1 MLLSALVRC
10 PPRYTS
16 LLGKPSFVHGRRYLQ
31 GSSVGHLNESPPLA
45 FAFDIDGV
53 LIRGPHA
60 LPPAHRA
67 LQILEGNNPF
77 KKKIPFILLTNGGG
91 VSESDRAKS
100 LSDKLGINITPNQ
113 CVQAHTILQEQVSRY
128 ANENV
133 LVLGGRRD
141 EIRQV
146 AELYGFNKAHTMLD
160 VLAWNPS
167 VWPFYELTPTE
178 RDSTRPVNFSNT
190 PISAIFVFHDPRNW
204 ALDIQIICDVI
215 QSNGIIGGPYGKP
228 TKPVELVFCNPDLI
242 WRCDFPRPR
251 LGQGAFK
258 EAFQA
263 VYKALTGKKYPYVQY
278 GKPTEATYRYA
289 KSILENQ
296 IRLLYN
302 HSTKPTMYMVGDNP
316 ESDIAGANG
325 AGWPSVLVRTG
336 VYDPIH
342 GSPTHKPTHEAEDV
356 EEAVRW
362 AITREF
368 EK

>member
-1 MLLSALVRC
+1 MLLSVLQC
-10 PPRYTS
+10 PPRCTS
-16 LLGKPSFVHGRRYLQ
+16 LLGKPSFVYGRRYLQ
-31 GSSVGHLNESPPLA
+31 GNSVGHLNESPPLA

-91 VSESDRAKS
+91 VSESARAKS
-100 LSDKLGINITPNQ
+100 LSDKLGIKITPNQ
-113 CVQAHTILQEQVSRY
+113 CVQAHTILQQQVSRY
-128 ANENV
+128 ANEHV

-167 VWPFYELTPTE
+167 VWPFYELTPAE
-178 RDSTRPVNFSNT
+178 RESTRPVDFSNT

-215 QSNGIIGGPYGKP
+215 QSNGIIGGPYGGS
-228 TKPVELVFCNPDLI
+228 TKPVEVDKVPSK
-242 WRCDFPRPR
+242 R
-251 LGQGAFK
+251 LSRLFTRQ
-258 EAFQA
+258 
-263 VYKALTGKKYPYVQY
+263 ALTGKKYPYVQY
-278 GKPTEATYRYA
+278 GKPTEATYQYA
-289 KSILENQ
+289 KSVLEDQ

-356 EEAVRW
+356 EEAVRLHRSP
-362 AITREF
+362 TRHISAVSDVPF
-368 EK
+368 M

>member
-1 MLLSALVRC
+1 MVADIFKVALRRWIFSAED
-10 PPRYTS
+10 
-16 LLGKPSFVHGRRYLQ
+16 LLGFPSGN
-31 GSSVGHLNESPPLA
+31 SVGHLNESPPPLA

-53 LIRGPHA
+53 LIRGPHE
-60 LPPAHRA
+60 LPSAHRA

-77 KKKIPFILLTNGGG
+77 KRRIPFILLTNGGG
-91 VSESDRAKS
+91 VSESARAKS
-100 LSDKLGINITPNQ
+100 LSDKLGVKITPNQ
-113 CVQAHTILQEQVSRY
+113 CVSRY
-128 ANENV
+128 ADEHI

-146 AELYGFNKAHTMLD
+146 AELYGFNKAHTMPD

-167 VWPFYELTPTE
+167 VWPFYELTPAE
-178 RDSTRPVNFSNT
+178 RESTRPVNFSNT

-215 QSNGIIGGPYGKP
+215 QSNGIIGGPYGGS

-263 VYKALTGKKYPYVQY
+263 VYKALTGKKYPHVQY

-289 KSILENQ
+289 KTVLENQ
-296 IRLLYN
+296 IRSLYN
-302 HSTKPTMYMVGDNP
+302 LSTKPTMYMIG
-316 ESDIAGANG
+316 DIAGANG

-356 EEAVRW
+356 EEAVQVGDNQRVW
-362 AITREF
+362 EIDIATAT
-368 EK
+368 

>member
-1 MLLSALVRC
+1 MLLSAL
-10 PPRYTS
+10 RYTQLRGTS
-16 LLGKPSFVHGRRYLQ
+16 LLRKHSFAYSCRYLQ
-31 GSSVGHLNESPPLA
+31 SSSVGHLDESPPLA

-53 LIRGPHA
+53 LIP
-60 LPPAHRA
+60 HRA

-91 VSESDRAKS
+91 ASESARAKS
-100 LSDKLGINITPNQ
+100 LSDKLGIKITPDQ
-113 CVQAHTILQEQVSRY
+113 CVQAHTILQQQVSRY
-128 ANENV
+128 ANEHV

-141 EIRQV
+141 EIRQI

-167 VWPFYELTPTE
+167 VWPFYELTSAE
-178 RDSTRPVNFSNT
+178 RESTRPVDFSNT

-215 QSNGIIGGPYGKP
+215 QSNGIIGGPYGNP
-228 TKPVELVFCNPDLI
+228 TKFVELVFCNPDLI

-263 VYKALTGKKYPYVQY
+263 VYKALTGKKYPHVQY
-278 GKPTEATYRYA
+278 GKPTEATYQYA
-289 KSILENQ
+289 KSVLENQ
-296 IRLLYN
+296 IRSLYN
-302 HSTKPTMYMVGDNP
+302 HSTKINNVDNP

-342 GSPTHKPTHEAEDV
+342 GSPTHKPTHETEDV

-362 AITREF
+362 AIAREF